1 MMRRKKQDK
10 LSTEVLVMTPK
21 TLFVPTVE
29 YDENYDNC
37 QEQED
42 DWVSSVIGT
51 ESDAVYDVLSNL

>member
-10 LSTEVLVMTPK
+10 LATEVLVMTK
-21 TLFVPTVE
+21 RLFVPTVE

>member
-1 MMRRKKQDK
+1 MRRNVHVNLLIED
-10 LSTEVLVMTPK
+10 LVMTPK
-21 TLFVPTVE
+21 RLFVPTVE

-51 ESDAVYDVLSNL
+51 ESDTVYDVLSNL

>member
-1 MMRRKKQDK
+1 MRRNAPVK
-10 LSTEVLVMTPK
+10 LLIEVLVMTK
-21 TLFVPTVE
+21 KLTVE

-51 ESDAVYDVLSNL
+51 ESDAVYDVLANL

>member
-1 MMRRKKQDK
+1 
-10 LSTEVLVMTPK
+10 MTK
-21 TLFVPTVE
+21 RLFIPTVE

-51 ESDAVYDVLSNL
+51 ESDAVYDVLANL

>member
-1 MMRRKKQDK
+1 MRRKKHVNLLTEDLGMTPRK
-10 LSTEVLVMTPK
+10 LSVV
-21 TLFVPTVE
+21 

>member
-1 MMRRKKQDK
+1 MRRKKQDK
-10 LSTEVLVMTPK
+10 LLTEVLVMTK
-21 TLFVPTVE
+21 RLFIPTVE

>member
-1 MMRRKKQDK
+1 MRGKKQDK
-10 LSTEVLVMTPK
+10 LATEVLVMTK
-21 TLFVPTVE
+21 KLKVD

-51 ESDAVYDVLSNL
+51 EDDAFSDLLANL

>member
-1 MMRRKKQDK
+1 MKRRKKQDK
-10 LSTEVLVMTPK
+10 LATEVLVMTK
-21 TLFVPTVE
+21 KLFIPSVE

-51 ESDAVYDVLSNL
+51 ESDAVYDVLANL

>member
-1 MMRRKKQDK
+1 MRRKKQDK
-10 LSTEVLVMTPK
+10 LSTEVLVMTK
-21 TLFVPTVE
+21 RLFVPTVE

>member
-1 MMRRKKQDK
+1 MRGKKQDK
-10 LSTEVLVMTPK
+10 LATEVLVMTK
-21 TLFVPTVE
+21 KLFIPSVQ

-51 ESDAVYDVLSNL
+51 EDDAVYDVLANL

>member
-1 MMRRKKQDK
+1 MRGKKQDK
-10 LSTEVLVMTPK
+10 FKTEVLVMTK
-21 TLFVPTVE
+21 RLFVPTVE

>member
-1 MMRRKKQDK
+1 
-10 LSTEVLVMTPK
+10 MTPK
-21 TLFVPTVE
+21 RLFVPTVE

-51 ESDAVYDVLSNL
+51 EDDAVYDVLSNL

>member
-10 LSTEVLVMTPK
+10 LATEVLVMTK
-21 TLFVPTVE
+21 RLTVE

-51 ESDAVYDVLSNL
+51 EDDAVYDVLSNL

>member
-1 MMRRKKQDK
+1 MRRKKPDK
-10 LSTEVLVMTPK
+10 FKTEDLVMTK
-21 TLFVPTVE
+21 RLFIPTVE

-51 ESDAVYDVLSNL
+51 ESDAIYDVLDQL

>member
-1 MMRRKKQDK
+1 MMRRKKHDK
-10 LSTEVLVMTPK
+10 LSTEVLVMTK
-21 TLFVPTVE
+21 RLFVPTVE

>member
-1 MMRRKKQDK
+1 MRRKKQDK
-10 LSTEVLVMTPK
+10 LATEVLVMTK
-21 TLFVPTVE
+21 KLKVD

-51 ESDAVYDVLSNL
+51 EDDAFSNLLANL

>member
-1 MMRRKKQDK
+1 MRRKKHVN
-10 LSTEVLVMTPK
+10 LLTEDLGMTPK
-21 TLFVPTVE
+21 RLFVPTVE

-51 ESDAVYDVLSNL
+51 ESDAIYDVLAEL

>member
-10 LSTEVLVMTPK
+10 LSTEVLVMTK
-21 TLFVPTVE
+21 RLFVPTVE

-51 ESDAVYDVLSNL
+51 ESDAVFDVLSNL

>member
-10 LSTEVLVMTPK
+10 LATEVLVMTK
-21 TLFVPTVE
+21 RLFIPTVE

>member
-1 MMRRKKQDK
+1 MRRKKQDK
-10 LSTEVLVMTPK
+10 LSTEVLVMTK
-21 TLFVPTVE
+21 KLFIPSVQ

>member
-1 MMRRKKQDK
+1 MRRKKQDK
-10 LSTEVLVMTPK
+10 LATEVLVMTK
-21 TLFVPTVE
+21 RLFVPTVE

>member
-1 MMRRKKQDK
+1 MRGKKQDK
-10 LSTEVLVMTPK
+10 LATEVLVMTK
-21 TLFVPTVE
+21 KLFIPSVQ

-51 ESDAVYDVLSNL
+51 EDDAFSDLLANL

>member
-1 MMRRKKQDK
+1 MRGKKQDK
-10 LSTEVLVMTPK
+10 LATEVLVMTK
-21 TLFVPTVE
+21 KLFIPSVQ
-29 YDENYDNC
+29 YDENYDTC

>member
-10 LSTEVLVMTPK
+10 LSTEVLVMTK
-21 TLFVPTVE
+21 RLLVPTVE

-51 ESDAVYDVLSNL
+51 EDDAVYDVLSNL